1 MQQLNMNPPWE
12 CGLISLINSYLAF
25 SFFRFSTT
33 TLLKLGVT
41 STGNTVGAQRL
52 SKKKELPQLVDLD
65 LNPLKKHTGLMPVR
79 LPVRLGKQNSD
90 EKITGTENTYGQIHR
105 KIELSLFGIIPLFSA
120 SRANDSEPIRARGI
134 IAKNVQS

>member
-52 SKKKELPQLVDLD
+52 SKKKKLLQLVDLD
-65 LNPLKKHTGLMPVR
+65 LNPPNKHAGLVPVR
-79 LPVRLGKQNSD
+79 PGKFN
-90 EKITGTENTYGQIHR
+90 KTVI
-105 KIELSLFGIIPLFSA
+105 
-120 SRANDSEPIRARGI
+120 
-134 IAKNVQS
+134 NV

>member
-79 LPVRLGKQNSD
+79 LGKFN
-90 EKITGTENTYGQIHR
+90 KTLING
-105 KIELSLFGIIPLFSA
+105 
-120 SRANDSEPIRARGI
+120 
-134 IAKNVQS
+134 